1 MKARAILLVS
11 LMLNASLLGAWWLTT
26 RPPSKR
32 KEAVGSSVETKTPA
46 ASPSGQRDT
55 RVVTEIKTD
64 NFDWSKV
71 ESDDYRRYISNL
83 RAVGCPEETIRDIII
98 TDINKLYAGK
108 IAALYPSP
116 KDFKV
121 WQTRTRESREAQRE
135 RETNVRGL
143 EKEKHDLVKELLGVD
158 LETEMAKQNGEP
170 DQEAWRLGWLSPEK
184 QEQVRALYDKYRE
197 QERTLFANGDA
208 RDPQNR
214 ARFMA
219 LRAQREA
226 DLAQLLTPEEF
237 QEYQLRNSWTARN
250 MRDNLASFNPTENEF
265 KKIFDLK
272 KAFDDQFAFQRGG
285 GDDTVRQQ
293 REQAQQQLD
302 EQLRALLGDVRYK
315 QYQLAQDDNYRNLYD
330 FMQRNNLPTQMAETL
345 NDVRQLFDKER
356 RNILNDKNLRP
367 DEQTT
372 LLAALSQ
379 KTRDTLSQSL
389 GSDFEKYQS
398 AGGGG
403 WLNPDATRRGGGDS
417 NRGNG
422 GRGGGRGFNRGR
434 GQQ

>member
-1 MKARAILLVS
+1 MKARVILLVS
-11 LMLNASLLGAWWLTT
+11 LILNVSLLGAWWVTT
-26 RPPSKR
+26 RPPSSK
-32 KEAVGSSVETKTPA
+32 KETAAGDIATKTPA
-46 ASPSGQRDT
+46 TSQSRQRAT
-55 RVVTEIKTD
+55 RVVTEVKSD
-64 NFDWSKV
+64 NFDWSEV

-121 WQTRTRESREAQRE
+121 WQTRTRETREIQRE
-135 RETNVRGL
+135 RETNVRVL

-170 DQEAWRLGWLSPEK
+170 NQDEWRLGWLSPEK
-184 QEQVRALYDKYRE
+184 QEQVRALYEKYRE

-214 ARFMA
+214 AKFMA

-237 QEYQLRNSWTARN
+237 QEYQQRNSWTARN
-250 MRDNLASFNPTENEF
+250 MRDNLASFNPTESEF

-285 GDDTVRQQ
+285 GDDSVRQQ

-302 EQLRALLGDVRYK
+302 EQLRALLGDSRYK

-345 NDVRQLFDKER
+345 NDVRHLFDKEKQ
-356 RNILNDKNLRP
+356 NILSDKNLKS
-367 DEQTT
+367 DEQTA

-403 WLNPDATRRGGGDS
+403 WLNPDATRRGGGA
-417 NRGNG
+417 NGGNG
-422 GRGGGRGFNRGR
+422 GRGGGRGFNRGG